1 MNQFERDLRESLRR
15 REPPADFA
23 AQVLARTRD
32 TEVRSVFSWRWLAVA
47 ALVALMVSGTL
58 FIQKQQQ
65 QVENERSKEQLMV
78 ALRITGSKMKDV
90 QDRLNAIQQR
100 MVRLQGI
107 Q

>member
-23 AQVLARTRD
+23 AKVLARTRD

-47 ALVALMVSGTL
+47 ALVVLMVSGTL

>member
-23 AQVLARTRD
+23 AKVLARTRE
-32 TEVRSVFSWRWLAVA
+32 TEVRGVFSWRWLAVA
-47 ALVALMVSGTL
+47 ALVVLMIGGTL
-58 FIQKQQQ
+58 FIQEQQR

-78 ALRITGSKMKDV
+78 ALRITGSKMKEV

>member
-23 AQVLARTRD
+23 AKVLARTRD

-47 ALVALMVSGTL
+47 ALVVLMVGGTL
-58 FIQKQQQ
+58 FIQEQQR
-65 QVENERSKEQLMV
+65 QVESERTKQQLMV
-78 ALRITGSKMKDV
+78 AMRITGSKIKEV
-90 QDRLNAIQQR
+90 QDRLNAIQER
-100 MVRLQGI
+100 VVRLQGI

>member
-23 AQVLARTRD
+23 AKVLARTRE
-32 TEVRSVFSWRWLAVA
+32 TQVRSVFSWRWLAVA
-47 ALVALMVSGTL
+47 ALVVLMVGGTL
-58 FIQKQQQ
+58 FIQEQQR

-78 ALRITGSKMKDV
+78 ALRITGSKMKEV

>member
-23 AQVLARTRD
+23 AKVLARTRD